1 MCKILL
7 TSSGKPGTTSFTP
20 LPWSTRF
27 SIIEGIAKGLAYLHE
42 FSPKKYVH
50 GNLKTN
56 NILLGNNMV
65 PHISNF
71 GLARLINIAG
81 GGSPTVQSSHMA
93 EEKPQEQQLKSATSE
108 ASTFGTSMS
117 SYYQAPES
125 FKIVKPSQKWD
136 VYSYG
141 VILLEMIT
149 GRLPIVQVGASE
161 MDLVQWIQLCIEEKK
176 PLSDVID
183 PSLTPDDDAD
193 EEIIAVLKIALACVQ
208 NSPERRP
215 TMRHVSDALSRMTVT
230 PN

>member
-1 MCKILL
+1 M
-7 TSSGKPGTTSFTP
+7 T
-20 LPWSTRF
+20 
-27 SIIEGIAKGLAYLHE
+27 
-42 FSPKKYVH
+42 
-50 GNLKTN
+50 
-56 NILLGNNMV
+56 

-71 GLARLINIAG
+71 GLARLVNIA
-81 GGSPTVQSSHMA
+81 GGSPTVRSSHIA
-93 EEKPQEQQLKSATSE
+93 EEKPQEKQLKSATSE
-108 ASTFGTSMS
+108 ASTFSSSMS
-117 SYYQAPES
+117 TYYQAPEA
-125 FKIVKPSQKWD
+125 FKVVKPSQKWD

-183 PSLTPDDDAD
+183 PSLAPDDDAD

-215 TMRHVSDALSRMTVT
+215 AMRHVCDGLSRLGVT